1 MRINLLFSYYYLTK
15 IIIIYIYTEK
25 LFIINQII
33 KNNHKMYK
41 FKLFG
46 ENRNIY
52 FEKERFTMLNGIIK
66 LFYTEVVKNK
76 INNLPKEEYEINDQ
90 FKKIQNISYKID
102 SVVFAIL
109 KIFTAIFIL
118 LVCYKINVYFAI
130 GAFFIEFAY
139 IFYKKSFKTKAESEI
154 STIKENINKSKESI
168 LKEKGKRDISF
179 LLSILLIGLVTG
191 FTWVLA
197 LCFFVVFAI
206 TIRDIYANFKNNL

>member
-1 MRINLLFSYYYLTK
+1 
-15 IIIIYIYTEK
+15 
-25 LFIINQII
+25 
-33 KNNHKMYK
+33 
-41 FKLFG
+41 
-46 ENRNIY
+46 
-52 FEKERFTMLNGIIK
+52 MLNGIIK

>member
-118 LVCYKINVYFAI
+118 LFCYKINVYFAI
-130 GAFFIEFAY
+130 VCNCNQI
-139 IFYKKSFKTKAESEI
+139 
-154 STIKENINKSKESI
+154 
-168 LKEKGKRDISF
+168 
-179 LLSILLIGLVTG
+179 
-191 FTWVLA
+191 
-197 LCFFVVFAI
+197 
-206 TIRDIYANFKNNL
+206 

>member
-1 MRINLLFSYYYLTK
+1 
-15 IIIIYIYTEK
+15 
-25 LFIINQII
+25 
-33 KNNHKMYK
+33 
-41 FKLFG
+41 
-46 ENRNIY
+46 
-52 FEKERFTMLNGIIK
+52 MLNGIIK

-118 LVCYKINVYFAI
+118 LFCYKINVYFAI